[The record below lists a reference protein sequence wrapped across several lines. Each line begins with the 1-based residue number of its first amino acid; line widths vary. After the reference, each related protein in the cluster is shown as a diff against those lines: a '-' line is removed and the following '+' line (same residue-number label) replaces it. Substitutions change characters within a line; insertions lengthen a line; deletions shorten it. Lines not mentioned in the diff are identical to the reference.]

1 MCLSLRAGPNT
12 FGLVEN
18 DEVGGVAGDGERWLD
33 QTTRRLATSGPAQTR
48 VMAPATN
55 HRASENFV
63 LE

>member
-18 DEVGGVAGDGERWLD
+18 DEVGWSGWDDERWLD
-33 QTTRRLATSGPAQTR
+33 QTTRRLATPDLRHGA
-48 VMAPATN
+48 N
-55 HRASENFV
+55 HQSPRLGEFV